1 MLVKL
6 LMYHDT
12 QGYQSIVKRMDKRRY
27 QRLLERIGEKDG
39 QVELLKIEILE
50 E

>member
-12 QGYQSIVKRMDKRRY
+12 QGYQSIVKRMDKGRY

-39 QVELLKIEILE
+39 QVELIKLTILE